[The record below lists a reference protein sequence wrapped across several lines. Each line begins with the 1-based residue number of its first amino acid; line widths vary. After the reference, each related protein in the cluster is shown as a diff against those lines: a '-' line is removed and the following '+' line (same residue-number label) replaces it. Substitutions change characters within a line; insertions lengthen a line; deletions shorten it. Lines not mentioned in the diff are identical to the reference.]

1 MHTDAV
7 YPCAFCTFNIFVF
20 PEHLCS
26 RNIRVPGI
34 FVFPDYSCSLNIRVP
49 GTFVLLKYGYLKKDF
64 SCFLQYWNR

>member
-7 YPCAFCTFNIFVF
+7 YPCAFCTFNKFVF
-20 PEHLCS
+20 PEYLCS
-26 RNIRVPGI
+26 R
-34 FVFPDYSCSLNIRVP
+34 NIRVP